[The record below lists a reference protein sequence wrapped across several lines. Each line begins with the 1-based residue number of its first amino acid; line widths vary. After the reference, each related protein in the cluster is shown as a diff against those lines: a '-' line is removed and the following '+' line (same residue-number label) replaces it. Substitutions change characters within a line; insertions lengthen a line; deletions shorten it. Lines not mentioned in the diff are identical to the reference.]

1 MNTNKLKFKT
11 IEEQDEYIQNLSLDE
26 LKKFN
31 ENSTFIFKNDGR
43 FPINKEEEEDEELI
57 RQDEI
62 IQNMPL
68 DELKKFNE
76 NSTFIFKND
85 GRYPKVKSKK

>member
-31 ENSTFIFKNDGR
+31 ENSR
-43 FPINKEEEEDEELI
+43 
-57 RQDEI
+57 
-62 IQNMPL
+62 
-68 DELKKFNE
+68 
-76 NSTFIFKND
+76 FIFKND